1 MKRAA
6 LILAVL
12 AACTPKI
19 YNTADVAERSAADV
33 TACQFIGTVRGIPA
47 VFGPLKD
54 IGLKDA
60 RRAAKVKAKEVG
72 GNTVVFEPIPEGA
85 EVYDVPAKVY
95 AC

>member
-1 MKRAA
+1 MKRAVLFA
-6 LILAVL
+6 AML
-12 AACTPKI
+12 AACTPTI
-19 YNTADVAERSAADV
+19 YDVSGVTESNAADVAGCR
-33 TACQFIGTVRGIPA
+33 FIGNVRGIPA

-72 GNTVVFEPIPEGA
+72 GNTVVFEAIPEVA

-95 AC
+95 SC

>member
-1 MKRAA
+1 MKRAVLSVA
-6 LILAVL
+6 IL
-12 AACTPKI
+12 AACTPAI
-19 YNTADVAERSAADV
+19 YDVSGIAERSVADVANCR
-33 TACQFIGTVRGIPA
+33 FIGNVRGIPA

-85 EVYDVPAKVY
+85 EVYDVPTKVY
-95 AC
+95 SC